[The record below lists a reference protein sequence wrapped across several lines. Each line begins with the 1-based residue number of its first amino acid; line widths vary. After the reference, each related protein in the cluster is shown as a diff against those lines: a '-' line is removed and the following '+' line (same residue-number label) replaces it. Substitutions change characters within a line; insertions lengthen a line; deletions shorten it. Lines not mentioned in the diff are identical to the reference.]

1 MPEAPEKFDT
11 ATTTWQEYQDAP
23 WGRLRYS
30 IAEANLARHLDG
42 LGDGP
47 LRILDLAGG
56 DGGGAM
62 RLAARGHHVTIVDH
76 APAMLSAATERASA
90 GGLTELITC
99 VQADVAALP
108 ADLATGQFDVVLC
121 HNLLQ
126 YMDDAPGTLATAL
139 APLKDGGLF
148 SVMAINRHSA
158 ALNIIVRQ
166 MDPAATGRA
175 RHRPVLDPDV
185 RLGADTAHG
194 RGDHLRPA
202 RPRLPGRRALRHP
215 RLLRLHHRRCAQ
227 VRPGLLRR
235 PRTTGARHHRAPAL
249 HAHRAALPADGAEA
263 AQLTDGS
270 SRSSCRH
277 VDRERPKT
285 VARCRC
291 EVAQ

>member
-56 DGGGAM
+56 DGGDAM

-76 APAMLSAATERASA
+76 ALAMLSAATERASA

-166 MDPAATGRA
+166 MDPAAALAALDTDQSWTRTFDSALTLHTAEEIISVLHGLGCQDVGHYGIRGFCDYITDDA
-175 RHRPVLDPDV
+175 RKYAPAFY
-185 RLGADTAHG
+185 ADLEQLELATT
-194 RGDHLRPA
+194 A
-202 RPRLPGRRALRHP
+202 RPPYMHTARLF
-215 RLLRLHHRRCAQ
+215 
-227 VRPGLLRR
+227 
-235 PRTTGARHHRAPAL
+235 
-249 HAHRAALPADGAEA
+249 
-263 AQLTDGS
+263 QLTARKR
-270 SRSSCRH
+270 RS
-277 VDRERPKT
+277 
-285 VARCRC
+285 
-291 EVAQ
+291 